1 MVWTYTALCQG
12 KPTPWWHIDYPLL
25 NYRVPAWM
33 AWHDHLTGLLYWGGM
48 AYWSPVEDPW
58 TQTPFYSGS
67 NKPQQGK
74 KGLVFNGEGS
84 LVYPARV
91 VGYDG
96 IVPTIRLKALRD
108 GIEDFEYL
116 TMLEKQGKRAEA
128 QQMVEEVVRS
138 FFDWEKASGDYD
150 RTRERLM
157 QMISRE

>member
-1 MVWTYTALCQG
+1 M
-12 KPTPWWHIDYPLL
+12 
-25 NYRVPAWM
+25 
-33 AWHDHLTGLLYWGGM
+33 
-48 AYWSPVEDPW
+48 
-58 TQTPFYSGS
+58 
-67 NKPQQGK
+67 
-74 KGLVFNGEGS
+74 
-84 LVYPARV
+84 
-91 VGYDG
+91 GYDG

-138 FFDWEKASGDYD
+138 FFDWEKAPGDYD